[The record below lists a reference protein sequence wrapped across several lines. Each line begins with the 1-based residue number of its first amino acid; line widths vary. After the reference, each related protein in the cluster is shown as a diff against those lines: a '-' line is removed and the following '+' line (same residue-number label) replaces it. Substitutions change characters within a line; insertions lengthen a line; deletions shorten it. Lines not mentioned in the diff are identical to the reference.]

1 MQKQYIY
8 PQNMRTQ
15 AKLWFWNLK
24 DVIILAIA
32 AFLTPEAITGNAT
45 LSAIFKGIRPAVVAL
60 IIAPVINAAKAAH
73 LNMVTVWIPVIV
85 ALAIWSSIPVISN
98 PILLIVIAIVA
109 GIMHLKGYFKLNRK
123 GGDRQ

>member
-32 AFLTPEAITGNAT
+32 LTISVVSWAKLG
-45 LSAIFKGIRPAVVAL
+45 FIRPAAL
-60 IIAPVINAAKAAH
+60 TLGYAF
-73 LNMVTVWIPVIV
+73 L
-85 ALAIWSSIPVISN
+85 SIRMDEYSVLDFIRR
-98 PILLIVIAIVA
+98 AWR
-109 GIMHLKGYFKLNRK
+109 YFVSTQQYFEWKERED
-123 GGDRQ
+123 G

>member
-32 AFLTPEAITGNAT
+32 LTISVVSCAKLGFILPAALTLGYAFL
-45 LSAIFKGIRPAVVAL
+45 SIRMDEYSVLDFIRRA
-60 IIAPVINAAKAAH
+60 
-73 LNMVTVWIPVIV
+73 WR
-85 ALAIWSSIPVISN
+85 
-98 PILLIVIAIVA
+98 
-109 GIMHLKGYFKLNRK
+109 YFVSTQQYFEWKERED
-123 GGDRQ
+123 G

>member
-32 AFLTPEAITGNAT
+32 PTISVVSWAKLGFILPAALTLGYAFL
-45 LSAIFKGIRPAVVAL
+45 SIRMDEYSVLDFIRRA
-60 IIAPVINAAKAAH
+60 
-73 LNMVTVWIPVIV
+73 WR
-85 ALAIWSSIPVISN
+85 
-98 PILLIVIAIVA
+98 
-109 GIMHLKGYFKLNRK
+109 YFVSTQQYFEWKERED
-123 GGDRQ
+123 G

>member
-32 AFLTPEAITGNAT
+32 LAISVVSWAKLGFILPAALTLGYAFL
-45 LSAIFKGIRPAVVAL
+45 SIRMDEYSVLDFIRRA
-60 IIAPVINAAKAAH
+60 
-73 LNMVTVWIPVIV
+73 WR
-85 ALAIWSSIPVISN
+85 
-98 PILLIVIAIVA
+98 
-109 GIMHLKGYFKLNRK
+109 YFVSTQQYFDWKERED
-123 GGDRQ
+123 G

>member
-32 AFLTPEAITGNAT
+32 LTISVVSWAKLGFILPVALTLGYAFL
-45 LSAIFKGIRPAVVAL
+45 SIRMDEYSVLDFIRRA
-60 IIAPVINAAKAAH
+60 
-73 LNMVTVWIPVIV
+73 WR
-85 ALAIWSSIPVISN
+85 
-98 PILLIVIAIVA
+98 
-109 GIMHLKGYFKLNRK
+109 YFVSTQQYFEWKERED
-123 GGDRQ
+123 G

>member
-32 AFLTPEAITGNAT
+32 LTMSVVSWAKLGFILPAALTLGYAFL
-45 LSAIFKGIRPAVVAL
+45 SIRMDEYSVLDFIRRA
-60 IIAPVINAAKAAH
+60 
-73 LNMVTVWIPVIV
+73 WR
-85 ALAIWSSIPVISN
+85 
-98 PILLIVIAIVA
+98 
-109 GIMHLKGYFKLNRK
+109 YFVSTQQYFEWKER
-123 GGDRQ
+123 GDG

>member
-32 AFLTPEAITGNAT
+32 LTISVVSWAKLGFILPAALTLGYAFL
-45 LSAIFKGIRPAVVAL
+45 SIRMDEYSVLDFIRRAWRHFVS
-60 IIAPVINAAKAAH
+60 
-73 LNMVTVWIPVIV
+73 TQQ
-85 ALAIWSSIPVISN
+85 
-98 PILLIVIAIVA
+98 
-109 GIMHLKGYFKLNRK
+109 YFEWKERED
-123 GGDRQ
+123 G

>member
-32 AFLTPEAITGNAT
+32 LTISVVSWAKLGFILPLHPDGRVFGAGFYQARMAGLCFHT
-45 LSAIFKGIRPAVVAL
+45 AIFQLEGARRW
-60 IIAPVINAAKAAH
+60 
-73 LNMVTVWIPVIV
+73 LNEN
-85 ALAIWSSIPVISN
+85 N
-98 PILLIVIAIVA
+98 PPPS
-109 GIMHLKGYFKLNRK
+109 
-123 GGDRQ
+123 

>member
-32 AFLTPEAITGNAT
+32 LTISVVSWAKLGFILLAALTLGYAFL
-45 LSAIFKGIRPAVVAL
+45 SIRMDEYSVLDFIRRA
-60 IIAPVINAAKAAH
+60 
-73 LNMVTVWIPVIV
+73 WR
-85 ALAIWSSIPVISN
+85 
-98 PILLIVIAIVA
+98 
-109 GIMHLKGYFKLNRK
+109 YFVSTQQYFEWKERED
-123 GGDRQ
+123 G

>member
-32 AFLTPEAITGNAT
+32 LTKSVVSWAKLGFILPAALTLGYAFL
-45 LSAIFKGIRPAVVAL
+45 SIRMDEYSVLDFIRRA
-60 IIAPVINAAKAAH
+60 
-73 LNMVTVWIPVIV
+73 WR
-85 ALAIWSSIPVISN
+85 
-98 PILLIVIAIVA
+98 
-109 GIMHLKGYFKLNRK
+109 YFVSTQQYFEWKERED
-123 GGDRQ
+123 G

>member
-32 AFLTPEAITGNAT
+32 LTISVVSWAKLGFILPAALTLGYAFL
-45 LSAIFKGIRPAVVAL
+45 SIRMDEYSVLDFIRGA
-60 IIAPVINAAKAAH
+60 
-73 LNMVTVWIPVIV
+73 WR
-85 ALAIWSSIPVISN
+85 
-98 PILLIVIAIVA
+98 
-109 GIMHLKGYFKLNRK
+109 YFVSTQQHFNWEERED
-123 GGDRQ
+123 G

>member
-32 AFLTPEAITGNAT
+32 LTISVVSWAKLGFILPAALTLGDAFI
-45 LSAIFKGIRPAVVAL
+45 SIRMDEYSVLDFIRRA
-60 IIAPVINAAKAAH
+60 
-73 LNMVTVWIPVIV
+73 WR
-85 ALAIWSSIPVISN
+85 
-98 PILLIVIAIVA
+98 
-109 GIMHLKGYFKLNRK
+109 YFVSTQQYFEWKERED
-123 GGDRQ
+123 G

>member
-32 AFLTPEAITGNAT
+32 LTISVVSWAKLGFILPAALTLGYAFL
-45 LSAIFKGIRPAVVAL
+45 SIRMDEYSVLDFIRRA
-60 IIAPVINAAKAAH
+60 
-73 LNMVTVWIPVIV
+73 WR
-85 ALAIWSSIPVISN
+85 
-98 PILLIVIAIVA
+98 
-109 GIMHLKGYFKLNRK
+109 YFVSTQQYFEWKERE
-123 GGDRQ
+123 DD

>member
-32 AFLTPEAITGNAT
+32 LTVSVVSWAKLGFILPAALTLGSAFL
-45 LSAIFKGIRPAVVAL
+45 SIRMDEYSVLDFIRRA
-60 IIAPVINAAKAAH
+60 
-73 LNMVTVWIPVIV
+73 WR
-85 ALAIWSSIPVISN
+85 
-98 PILLIVIAIVA
+98 
-109 GIMHLKGYFKLNRK
+109 YFVSTQQYFEWKERED
-123 GGDRQ
+123 G

>member
-32 AFLTPEAITGNAT
+32 LTISVVSWAKLGFILPAALTLGHAFL
-45 LSAIFKGIRPAVVAL
+45 SIRMDEYSVLDFIRRA
-60 IIAPVINAAKAAH
+60 
-73 LNMVTVWIPVIV
+73 WR
-85 ALAIWSSIPVISN
+85 
-98 PILLIVIAIVA
+98 
-109 GIMHLKGYFKLNRK
+109 YFVSTQQYFEWKERED
-123 GGDRQ
+123 G

>member
-32 AFLTPEAITGNAT
+32 LTISVVSWAKLGFILPAALTLGYGAGFYQTRLAVLCIHTAI
-45 LSAIFKGIRPAVVAL
+45 L
-60 IIAPVINAAKAAH
+60 
-73 LNMVTVWIPVIV
+73 
-85 ALAIWSSIPVISN
+85 
-98 PILLIVIAIVA
+98 
-109 GIMHLKGYFKLNRK
+109 
-123 GGDRQ
+123 

>member
-32 AFLTPEAITGNAT
+32 LTMSVVSWAKLGFILPAALTLGYAFL
-45 LSAIFKGIRPAVVAL
+45 SIRMDDYSVLDFIRRA
-60 IIAPVINAAKAAH
+60 
-73 LNMVTVWIPVIV
+73 WR
-85 ALAIWSSIPVISN
+85 
-98 PILLIVIAIVA
+98 
-109 GIMHLKGYFKLNRK
+109 YFVSTQQYFEWKERED
-123 GGDRQ
+123 G

>member
-32 AFLTPEAITGNAT
+32 LTISVVSWAKLGFILPAALTLGYAFL
-45 LSAIFKGIRPAVVAL
+45 SIRMDEYSVLDFIRRA
-60 IIAPVINAAKAAH
+60 
-73 LNMVTVWIPVIV
+73 WR
-85 ALAIWSSIPVISN
+85 
-98 PILLIVIAIVA
+98 
-109 GIMHLKGYFKLNRK
+109 YFVSTQQHFNWEERED
-123 GGDRQ
+123 G